1 MPTAAVFMGAGL
13 LELSDESE
21 LSESESLELVLED
34 EEAELVRVLTPP
46 LALLA
51 LPDARPEAVAWA
63 PVAVPTRDP
72 APPVTDATAPDAPE
86 MRLDTWPAAPVAPAP
101 ISEVRLLASEPAS
114 PRTLD
119 AWPPRELRSTAEVAP
134 ARALVT
140 WLATESRS
148 WEAVSRGALG
158 SMADSTLESA
168 APRSWAYVGPVS
180 HLSLL
185 WRVQCLQGFSGAYRD
200 SGSEAEE
207 DHGGTH
213 VEGGERCVGLMDGG
227 VSS

>member
-13 LELSDESE
+13 LELPDESE
-21 LSESESLELVLED
+21 LSEEESLEESLVLED
-34 EEAELVRVLTPP
+34 EADELVRVLTLP

-86 MRLDTWPAAPVAPAP
+86 MRLEIWEAAPVAPAP
-101 ISEVRLLASEPAS
+101 ISEVRLPASE
-114 PRTLD
+114 L
-119 AWPPRELRSTAEVAP
+119 AP

-148 WEAVSRGALG
+148 WEAVWRDALG
-158 SMADSTLESA
+158 SMADSTFESA
-168 APRSWAYVGPVS
+168 APRSWAETAAARPRRIMEERMLRVVRDVS
-180 HLSLL
+180 
-185 WRVQCLQGFSGAYRD
+185 
-200 SGSEAEE
+200 E
-207 DHGGTH
+207 
-213 VEGGERCVGLMDGG
+213 
-227 VSS
+227 